1 MIKKL
6 SSLFLSMLVLLSCLS
21 ASVSAF
27 AKDNQT
33 YSKEVEISKS
43 DKNHIP
49 DEEIRVDGKTYK
61 FVDYD
66 IVDEK
71 LSTFTVKKEK
81 LKSKDYTAEQTA
93 VNPDD
98 KSSKGK
104 LISTAFEEETENN
117 RKTTVTKEL
126 KYSAVQTDYSF
137 PESYQTEYADKETD
151 RKITASLKL
160 ISVNKSNPYWI
171 DTSAMEG
178 IVTGYDAL
186 VYTLANSNMQIPK
199 NTEKPNYKGYE
210 NAILKSLN
218 LSSNNYRITGAAWSG
233 EAYYNSDSILC
244 RNCTYSV
251 QLKVCDAMAV
261 YESKIDLPDKVT
273 YTAVSTYED
282 EAAGKLVLSLNY
294 EQVKDNTKTIVIGA
308 VLGILVLSV
317 LIAAVLIYLSRKK
330 KSEEI
335 LNAK

>member
-43 DKNHIP
+43 DKNYIP

-71 LSTFTVKKEK
+71 PATFTVKKEK

-126 KYSAVQTDYSF
+126 KYSAVPLDYI
-137 PESYQTEYADKETD
+137 PEKQYKTIYTSDRNDETNW
-151 RKITASLKL
+151 IIIPL

-178 IVTGYDAL
+178 TVTGYDAL
-186 VYTLANSNMQIPK
+186 VYTLANSNVQIPK
-199 NTEKPNYKGYE
+199 NTDNPNFKGYE
-210 NAILKSLN
+210 NDILKSLN
-218 LSSNNYRITGAAWSG
+218 LSSDNYKIIGASWNG
-233 EAYYNSDSILC
+233 DAYYNADHVLC

-251 QLKVCDAMAV
+251 QIKVCDAIV
-261 YESKIDLPDKVT
+261 IYESKIDLPDKVT

-282 EAAGKLVLSLNY
+282 EAKSKLVLSLNY
-294 EQVKDNTKTIVIGA
+294 EQVKDNTTTIVIGV
-308 VLGILVLSV
+308 VLGLLILSA
-317 LIAAVLIYLSRKK
+317 LIATILIYLSKKK
-330 KSEEI
+330 KSEEV

>member
-1 MIKKL
+1 MMKKL
-6 SSLFLSMLVLLSCLS
+6 NSLFLSMLVLLSCLS
-21 ASVSAF
+21 TSVSAF
-27 AKDNQT
+27 AKDNNT
-33 YSKEVEISKS
+33 YSKEVEISKA
-43 DKNHIP
+43 DKNYSP

-71 LSTFTVKKEK
+71 PATFTVKKEK

-104 LISTAFEEETENN
+104 LISTAFEEETESN
-117 RKTTVTKEL
+117 RKTIVTKKL

-160 ISVNKSNPYWI
+160 TSVNKSNPYWI

-178 IVTGYDAL
+178 TVTGYDAL
-186 VYTLANSNMQIPK
+186 VYTLANSNVQIPK
-199 NTEKPNYKGYE
+199 NIEKPNYKGYE

-218 LSSNNYRITGAAWSG
+218 LSSKNYRITGAALRPITMQTIFFVETAHIQCSLR
-233 EAYYNSDSILC
+233 YVMLKPFMKVRLTCLIKLHIL
-244 RNCTYSV
+244 RFQPMRMKRQAEWFYHLIMNRLKITPK
-251 QLKVCDAMAV
+251 QL
-261 YESKIDLPDKVT
+261 
-273 YTAVSTYED
+273 
-282 EAAGKLVLSLNY
+282 
-294 EQVKDNTKTIVIGA
+294 
-308 VLGILVLSV
+308 
-317 LIAAVLIYLSRKK
+317 
-330 KSEEI
+330 
-335 LNAK
+335 

>member
-43 DKNHIP
+43 DKNYIP

-71 LSTFTVKKEK
+71 PATFTVKKKK

-117 RKTTVTKEL
+117 RETTVTKEL

-137 PESYQTEYADKETD
+137 PESYQTEYADRETD
-151 RKITASLKL
+151 KKVTTSLKL
-160 ISVNKSNPYWI
+160 VSVNKSNPYWI

-178 IVTGYDAL
+178 TVTGYDAL
-186 VYTLANSNMQIPK
+186 VYTLANSNVQIPK
-199 NTEKPNYKGYE
+199 NTDNPNFKGYE
-210 NAILKSLN
+210 NDILKSLN
-218 LSSNNYRITGAAWSG
+218 LSSDNYKIIDASWNGD
-233 EAYYNSDSILC
+233 AYYNADHVLC

-251 QLKVCDAMAV
+251 QIKVCDAIV
-261 YESKIDLPDKVT
+261 IYESKIDLPDKVT

-282 EAAGKLVLSLNY
+282 EAKSKLVLSLNY
-294 EQVKDNTKTIVIGA
+294 EQVKDNTTTIVIGV
-308 VLGILVLSV
+308 VLGILILSV
-317 LIAAVLIYLSRKK
+317 LIAAILIYLSKKK
-330 KSEEI
+330 KSEEV